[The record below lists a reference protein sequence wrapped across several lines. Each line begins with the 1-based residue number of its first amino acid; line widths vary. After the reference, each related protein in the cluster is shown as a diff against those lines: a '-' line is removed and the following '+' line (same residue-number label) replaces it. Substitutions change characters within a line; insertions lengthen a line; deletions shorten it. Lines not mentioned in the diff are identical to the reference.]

1 MTDRGAAADIAI
13 TVNGEVRRL
22 DAVPTDLALI
32 DLLHEELDLTGTKFG
47 CGIGACHACTVAV
60 RPAPGGPLEAVR
72 ACQARAVAL
81 DGKEITTVE
90 GLAPAGQAGALAPL
104 QLAFLEAFA
113 FQCGY
118 CTPGFLMAAFVLL
131 DRLKRTPIAKAG
143 LDAEIERACGA
154 HVCRC
159 TGYRRYHEAIR
170 AVVAAEGGLTSE

>member
-1 MTDRGAAADIAI
+1 MTDRGATADIAI
-13 TVNGEVRRL
+13 NVNGEVRHL
-22 DAVPTDLALI
+22 DAVPADLALI
-32 DLLHEELDLTGTKFG
+32 DLLHQELDLTGTKFG
-47 CGIGACHACTVAV
+47 CGIGVCSACVVAV
-60 RPAPGGPLEAVR
+60 RPASGAPLEAVR

-81 DGKEITTVE
+81 DGKEVTTVE
-90 GLAPAGQAGALAPL
+90 GLAPAGALAPL

-118 CTPGFLMAAFVLL
+118 CTPGFLMAASVLL
-131 DRLKRTPIAKAG
+131 DRLKRTPVAKAG

-170 AVVAAEGGLTSE
+170 AVVAAEGGVTSE